1 MHMVEQVREAARRV
15 AGEAQH
21 VRIEDAPLA
30 SLATRLHDQPLPTW
44 DGELHYFD
52 GTERSV
58 MYALLLD
65 AVNFCFWP
73 SPEYEVD
80 YRGKSYGKEDGY
92 CALAVALKRAF
103 EEGMPLWEPV
113 RLASL
118 TAQEYRH
125 VLRGSREIA
134 LFDRRLAHARDLGE
148 TLMLHYGADVRRL
161 MERAGGDASGLV
173 DELAA
178 HFACYADFREWK
190 GERVPVLKR
199 AQIVTSDL
207 VGSFAGKGYGAL
219 AGADRLT
226 CFADYKLP
234 QLFRS
239 YGIFAYDEGL
249 DRRIRAL
256 EEIPEGSAEEVE
268 IRMCTIE
275 AVERLAARIGGLG
288 RTIAPRELDWLLW
301 NESVKP
307 GLLTEPHHR
316 TVTSSY

>member
-1 MHMVEQVREAARRV
+1 MRMVEQVREAARRV
-15 AGEAQH
+15 TAEAQH
-21 VRIEDAPLA
+21 VRIEEAPLA
-30 SLATRLHDQPLPTW
+30 ALAEKLKDEPLPTW
-44 DGELHYFD
+44 DGELHFFD
-52 GTERSV
+52 GAERSV

-73 SPEYEVD
+73 SPDYEVE

-103 EEGMPLWEPV
+103 EEGVPLSEPE
-113 RLASL
+113 RLAALS
-118 TAQEYRH
+118 ESDFRH
-125 VLRGSREIA
+125 VLRGNGEIA
-134 LFDRRLAHARDLGE
+134 LLDRRLAHARDLGA
-148 TLMLHYGADVRRL
+148 TLVHHYGGDIRRL
-161 MERAGGDASGLV
+161 MDRAGGEAAGLV

-178 HFACYADFREWK
+178 HFACYADSRDWH

-207 VGSFAGKGYGAL
+207 VGSFAGSGYGAL

-239 YGIFAYDEGL
+239 YGIFDYDDGL

-275 AVERLAARIGGLG
+275 TVERLAARIGALG
-288 RTIAPRELDWLLW
+288 RIIAPRELDWLLW